1 MKTLIRVI
9 LLFAVILVPV
19 SGCKNEE
26 KKDGFNGFSRMV
38 KEREVHR
45 QKAADRKDDRGAVKK
60 DRQRSASDGG
70 ARSTASLDKRRADSS
85 AVKGRGGDGKTSTVQ
100 RVVILSEEGR
110 RMLGRGIVYLDENG
124 KIIGIRVQ

>member
-1 MKTLIRVI
+1 MKILIRLI

-26 KKDGFNGFSRMV
+26 KKDGFGGFSRMV
-38 KEREVHR
+38 KERDDHR
-45 QKAADRKDDRGAVKK
+45 NKNADRKATRETAPSDKKRAAAAGVKP
-60 DRQRSASDGG
+60 A
-70 ARSTASLDKRRADSS
+70 
-85 AVKGRGGDGKTSTVQ
+85 GGDRKASTVQ
-100 RVVILSEEGR
+100 RVVILTEEGR